1 METTYFEKTL
11 MQKYTDF
18 LTQITNLVDSDLH
31 SYVNE
36 LKKEE
41 KKNMINRITKLN
53 ESLEDENVFNL
64 FRRTK
69 IKLFSSKNEETNR
82 VSESLFG
89 EKLTLKYILNNKS
102 QENKNIIWNYL
113 HLLYILRESMYENGN
128 NNRIDTLS
136 RLLKKSEG
144 SELVIKNDTVVND
157 LSSKV
162 KKDVLN
168 VDVNDTTNN
177 LIDDIV
183 KSFQTNMNKE
193 SDNPFDCILD
203 ITQQITDKYQ
213 DKINSGE
220 VELDKLMGSIT
231 KTVPGVEGLLGATEQ
246 PKKKEKVIIDENFST
261 SNVDLGDKN
270 EKSGFNLGG
279 MMKMMN
285 SMTGGGGEGPN
296 LSGLMG
302 IMGKL
307 NNVSS
312 KKEAEELKKEMD
324 NILEND
330 LGMDVSKLNE
340 TINKLED
347 KTNQ

>member
-1 METTYFEKTL
+1 METNYFEKTL
-11 MQKYTDF
+11 MQKYTGF
-18 LTQITNLVDSDLH
+18 LTQIRNLVDSDLH
-31 SYVNE
+31 SYINE
-36 LKKEE
+36 LQQE
-41 KKNMINRITKLN
+41 KLIDMVNRITKLN
-53 ESLEDENVFNL
+53 ESLEDDNLFNL

-69 IKLFSSKNEETNR
+69 IKLFSSKNEETMK

-89 EKLTLKYILNNKS
+89 NKLTLKYILNNRS
-102 QENKNIIWNYL
+102 QKNKNIIWNYL

-128 NNRIDTLS
+128 NDRIDTLS
-136 RLLKKSEG
+136 KLLKESEDY
-144 SELVIKNDTVVND
+144 EQVIKNDALIDD

-183 KSFQTNMNKE
+183 KSFQTNMNKN
-193 SDNPFDCILD
+193 SDNPFDCILE

-231 KTVPGVEGLLGATEQ
+231 KTVPGVEGLLGATEN
-246 PKKKEKVIIDENFST
+246 PKNKEKVIIDEKFST
-261 SNVDLGDKN
+261 STVDLGDKN

-285 SMTGGGGEGPN
+285 SMTGGDEGGPN

-312 KKEAEELKKEMD
+312 QEEAENLKKEMD
-324 NILEND
+324 NILEKD
-330 LGMDVSKLNE
+330 LGMDISKLNE
-340 TINKLED
+340 TISKLED
-347 KTNQ
+347 KTDQ